1 MKEVRR
7 TCVSSTIV
15 LFLMLLFLT
24 GCPKRPEVAETAPKP
39 IGPQGAIAMPA
50 PALPSPPTVSAAPP
64 TVPAPE
70 EKSPPEVT
78 AVPGEAGIAA
88 EAKVPEAEAP
98 PALGQPSQE
107 AQTTPEAGA
116 VAEAQTAE
124 TDVKPEAGTKEA
136 GVTPGT
142 ETEVKGAEVSP
153 PPGVTSPSAGEPS
166 TEGVSPAPV
175 EQVAPA
181 PVPTPPSP
189 PPAPPAVAEA
199 AKAPELTVK
208 DIYFDFDQALIRDDG
223 RKTLADNIQW
233 FRANPAAK
241 VTIEGH
247 CDERGSSEYNL
258 ALGERRARVTR
269 DSLVAAGIEAN
280 GISTISFGKER
291 PFVLGHDETAW
302 KWNRRAHFVLSTK

>member
-1 MKEVRR
+1 
-7 TCVSSTIV
+7 
-15 LFLMLLFLT
+15 MLLFLT

-78 AVPGEAGIAA
+78 ALPGEAGVAA

-98 PALGQPSQE
+98 PALGQPSPE

-116 VAEAQTAE
+116 AAEAQPTE

-142 ETEVKGAEVSP
+142 EAEVRGAEVSP

-269 DSLVAAGIEAN
+269 DSLVAAGIESN
-280 GISTISFGKER
+280 RISTISFGKER